1 MEKRDAEK
9 HNQTFSLSLFQ
20 SSKFPRFTGVK
31 EVVRMEREQR
41 DNSLHTIVI
50 ILLCCGA
57 VKLLHLL
64 GVISVEGESHQNPSE
79 HHQNRLYLKMFSH
92 GKLAEEKCRIYSVL
106 QTVLMKPVVV

>member
-1 MEKRDAEK
+1 ME
-9 HNQTFSLSLFQ
+9 Q
-20 SSKFPRFTGVK
+20 
-31 EVVRMEREQR
+31 EQR

-79 HHQNRLYLKMFSH
+79 HHQNSLYLKMFSH
-92 GKLAEEKCRIYSVL
+92 RKLTEDEKCRMYSIL
-106 QTVLMKPVVV
+106 PAVLMKPVVV